1 MSSSPVDASASDAS
15 SMPQKRFSNLR
26 SVRWRIDLGVLPRS
40 PPASIDDIRRVTA
53 DTRRR
58 YANLRRRLLI
68 DHHSPKNGKASPDL
82 TVDNPLSQ
90 NPDSNWGRFFSY
102 AELGKMI
109 DQDLSRLYPEHSGYF
124 HTPICQA
131 LLRRVLLLWCLQ
143 HPEYGYRQGMHELLA
158 PLVYVLH
165 FDLDHLTQV
174 QKLYEDL
181 FSDEFDKI
189 SFPEGD
195 FLSSHRIRRVKNW
208 ESGIEI
214 ENNLHKICND
224 HSLDELDPDTREML
238 LLSDSYGAE
247 GELGVILSE
256 RFMEHDA
263 YFMFENLMFGA
274 QGVVSMASFFSPVA
288 GSNSNLPPVIEASS
302 ALYYLLSIV
311 DSSLHSHLVELEVE
325 PQYFALRW
333 LRVLFGREFCLDDLL
348 VIWDELFY
356 SSNSRYI
363 DNDVEFNF
371 EVLCSPRGAFI
382 AALAVSM
389 LLYVRSSLLATET
402 ATTCLQRLLSFPQN
416 PDMKKLIE
424 QAKSLQMLAL
434 ESNILSSPCQTYSN
448 KNQLTI
454 SRGYSLP
461 SASALAKTSLN
472 VIPDRYWEEQ
482 WRVLHKDEELRK
494 QSNGHSSSSGIMKKI
509 LTKRLSF
516 SRTNVEPFEGNNA
529 HALSSVRRRLFGD
542 SSEVIEVAKDHVK
555 SECNESPVISDNLN
569 VGKGFPE
576 ELADQ
581 RTSNCMVEETLLSG
595 HNTLVVSTP
604 TSPHDIGNDHE
615 NESEKSSITSNSFL
629 GDNDEET
636 ISTEE
641 SCSQNKQDEEST
653 NMEEPCCQNL
663 DKQLAQDAEATSSG
677 DVDSIPEQIAAPKD
691 RKPFAGKFQWL
702 WRFGRG
708 SKEENQESKRSQ
720 NAGHIEKDSFD
731 ISHCDGTYT
740 SCGINKRIEV
750 GDKKV
755 MDTIR
760 NLGQSMLEHI
770 QVRYSYLSLVIE
782 TVFQQ
787 DKSKFDSS
795 DNLSNNI
802 LGGKGQGTAIAALK
816 ELRKISSLLREM

>member
-26 SVRWRIDLGVLPRS
+26 SVRWRIDLGVLPSS

-109 DQDLSRLYPEHSGYF
+109 DQDLYRLYPEHSGYF

-174 QKLYEDL
+174 EKLYEDL

-195 FLSSHRIRRVKNW
+195 FLSSHRIRRVNNW

-214 ENNLHKICND
+214 ENNLYKICND

-424 QAKSLQMLAL
+424 QAKSLQVLAL

-516 SRTNVEPFEGNNA
+516 SRTNSEPFEGNNA

-595 HNTLVVSTP
+595 HNALVVSTP

-636 ISTEE
+636 ISMEE

-720 NAGHIEKDSFD
+720 NTGHIEKDSFD

-740 SCGINKRIEV
+740 SCGINKRTEV

-770 QVRYSYLSLVIE
+770 QVID

-787 DKSKFDSS
+787 DKSKFDSL

>member
-1 MSSSPVDASASDAS
+1 PRLKSLISLPKLSPFLVLDRLQPFVLPPRITKSLLFHVPTFYLCETTLAAYQRRHLSAASSSQRLDPLAERYGCQRRSTMSSAPVDASAFDAA

-26 SVRWRIDLGVLPRS
+26 SVRWRIDLGVLPSS

-68 DHHSPKNGKASPDL
+68 DHHSPKNAKASPDL

-90 NPDSNWGRFFSY
+90 NP
-102 AELGKMI
+102 
-109 DQDLSRLYPEHSGYF
+109 
-124 HTPICQA
+124 
-131 LLRRVLLLWCLQ
+131 
-143 HPEYGYRQGMHELLA
+143 
-158 PLVYVLH
+158 
-165 FDLDHLTQV
+165 
-174 QKLYEDL
+174 
-181 FSDEFDKI
+181 
-189 SFPEGD
+189 
-195 FLSSHRIRRVKNW
+195 
-208 ESGIEI
+208 
-214 ENNLHKICND
+214 
-224 HSLDELDPDTREML
+224 
-238 LLSDSYGAE
+238 
-247 GELGVILSE
+247 
-256 RFMEHDA
+256 
-263 YFMFENLMFGA
+263 
-274 QGVVSMASFFSPVA
+274 
-288 GSNSNLPPVIEASS
+288 
-302 ALYYLLSIV
+302 
-311 DSSLHSHLVELEVE
+311 
-325 PQYFALRW
+325 
-333 LRVLFGREFCLDDLL
+333 
-348 VIWDELFY
+348 
-356 SSNSRYI
+356 
-363 DNDVEFNF
+363 
-371 EVLCSPRGAFI
+371 
-382 AALAVSM
+382 ALAVSM

-424 QAKSLQMLAL
+424 KAKSLQVLAL
-434 ESNILSSPCQTYSN
+434 ESNLLSSSCQTYSN
-448 KNQLTI
+448 RNQLTI

-461 SASALAKTSLN
+461 SATALPKTSFN

-482 WRVLHKDEELRK
+482 WRVLHKNEELRK

-509 LTKRLSF
+509 FTERLSL
-516 SRTNVEPFEGNNA
+516 SRTNSEPFEGNNA

-542 SSEVIEVAKDHVK
+542 SSQVIVAAKDHAK
-555 SECNESPVISDNLN
+555 SECNESPVISNELN

-595 HNTLVVSTP
+595 HNALVVSAP
-604 TSPHDIGNDHE
+604 PSPHDIGNDHE

-636 ISTEE
+636 ISMEE

-653 NMEEPCCQNL
+653 NMEGPCCQNL
-663 DKQLAQDAEATSSG
+663 DNQLAQDAEATSSG
-677 DVDSIPEQIAAPKD
+677 DVDSIPEQTAVPKD
-691 RKPFAGKFQWL
+691 RKPSAGKFQWL

-708 SKEENQESKRSQ
+708 SKEENQESKRSP

-731 ISHCDGTYT
+731 ISHCDGNYK

-755 MDTIR
+755 METIR

-770 QVRYSYLSLVIE
+770 QVIE

-787 DKSKFDSS
+787 DKSKFDSL

-816 ELRKISSLLREM
+816 ELRKISSLFREM

>member
-1 MSSSPVDASASDAS
+1 MNSSPVDASASDAS

-26 SVRWRIDLGVLPRS
+26 SVRWRIDLGVLPSS

-68 DHHSPKNGKASPDL
+68 DHHSPKYGKASPDL

-90 NPDSNWGRFFSY
+90 NPDSTWGRFFSY

-131 LLRRVLLLWCLQ
+131 LLRRILLLWCLQ

-174 QKLYEDL
+174 QKLYEDF

-214 ENNLHKICND
+214 ENNLHKITND
-224 HSLDELDPDTREML
+224 HSRDELDPDTREML

-263 YFMFENLMFGA
+263 YFMFENLMFGD

-356 SSNSRYI
+356 SSNSRYL

-389 LLYVRSSLLATET
+389 LLYVRSLLLATET

-424 QAKSLQMLAL
+424 QAKSLQVLAL
-434 ESNILSSPCQTYSN
+434 ESNILSSSCQTYSN

-454 SRGYSLP
+454 CRGYSLP
-461 SASALAKTSLN
+461 SASALPKTSLN
-472 VIPDRYWEEQ
+472 VIADRYWEEQ

-494 QSNGHSSSSGIMKKI
+494 QSNGHLSSSGIMKKI

-516 SRTNVEPFEGNNA
+516 SRTNSEPFEGNNA
-529 HALSSVRRRLFGD
+529 HALSSVRRRLFDD
-542 SSEVIEVAKDHVK
+542 SSEVIEAAKDHVK
-555 SECNESPVISDNLN
+555 SECNESPVISNNLN

-581 RTSNCMVEETLLSG
+581 RTSNCMVEETFLSG
-595 HNTLVVSTP
+595 HNALVVSTP

-636 ISTEE
+636 ISMEE

-691 RKPFAGKFQWL
+691 QKPFAGKFQWL

-720 NAGHIEKDSFD
+720 NAGHIQKDGFD
-731 ISHCDGTYT
+731 ISQCDGTYA

-770 QVRYSYLSLVIE
+770 QVRYSYLSLVSIC
-782 TVFQQ
+782 
-787 DKSKFDSS
+787 
-795 DNLSNNI
+795 LSFH
-802 LGGKGQGTAIAALK
+802 L
-816 ELRKISSLLREM
+816 IS